1 MQQTLASI
9 HPNAQIGK
17 DVVIGPFVTIEED
30 VVIGDGTR
38 IDANACI
45 LKGSR
50 IGKNCHICSG
60 AVIAG
65 EPQDLKFRGEYSTAE
80 IGDNTTIREFVT
92 VNRGTA
98 SRGKT
103 VVGNNCLIMAYSH
116 IAHDCILKNNIIVAN
131 ASQIAGEVEID
142 DFATIGGGTLMHQFS
157 KIGPHVMI
165 QGGSHINKDVP
176 PYAVVGRIPTVFAGI
191 NLIGLRRRGFSAE
204 QIEEIQNI
212 YRILFN
218 SGLNISEAL
227 NKIEAE
233 VADSE
238 EKRVIV
244 EFIKSSDRGI
254 VKGK

>member
-1 MQQTLASI
+1 MQQTFVSI
-9 HPNAQIGK
+9 HPDAQIGK
-17 DVVIGPFVTIEED
+17 DVIIGPFVTIEED
-30 VVIGDGTR
+30 VIIGDGTR
-38 IDANACI
+38 IDSNASI

-60 AVIAG
+60 AVIGG

-103 VVGNNCLIMAYSH
+103 VVGSNCLIMAYSH

-131 ASQIAGEVEID
+131 ATQIAGEVEID

-157 KIGPHVMI
+157 KIGAHVMI

-176 PYAVVGRIPTVFAGI
+176 PFAIVGRIPTVFAGV
-191 NLIGLRRRGFSAE
+191 NLIGLRRRGYTAE
-204 QIEEIQNI
+204 QIENIQNI
-212 YRILFN
+212 YRILYN
-218 SGLNISEAL
+218 SSLNNTDAL
-227 NKIEAE
+227 NKIMAE
-233 VADSE
+233 IPDSE
-238 EKRVIV
+238 EKSIV
-244 EFIKSSDRGI
+244 VDFVKSSDRGI

>member
-9 HPNAQIGK
+9 HPDAQIGK
-17 DVVIGPFVTIEED
+17 DVIIGPFVTIEEA
-30 VVIGDGTR
+30 VIIGDGTR
-38 IDANACI
+38 IDSNASI

-60 AVIAG
+60 AVIGG

-80 IGDNTTIREFVT
+80 IGDNTIIREFVT

-142 DFATIGGGTLMHQFS
+142 NFATIGGGTLMHQFS
-157 KIGPHVMI
+157 KIGTHVMI

-204 QIEEIQNI
+204 QIENIQNM
-212 YRILFN
+212 YRIIYN
-218 SGLNISEAL
+218 SDLNNTDAL
-227 NKIEAE
+227 NKIIAE

-238 EKRVIV
+238 EKETIV
-244 EFIKSSDRGI
+244 NFIKSSDRGI

>member
-218 SGLNISEAL
+218 SGLNITEAL

>member
-9 HPNAQIGK
+9 HPDAQIGK
-17 DVVIGPFVTIEED
+17 DVI
-30 VVIGDGTR
+30 IGDGTR
-38 IDANACI
+38 IDSNASI

-60 AVIAG
+60 AVIGG
-65 EPQDLKFRGEYSTAE
+65 EPQDLKFKGEYSTAE
-80 IGDNTTIREFVT
+80 IGDNTIIREFVT

-142 DFATIGGGTLMHQFS
+142 NFATIGGGTLMHQFS
-157 KIGPHVMI
+157 KIGTHVMI

-204 QIEEIQNI
+204 QIENIQNM
-212 YRILFN
+212 YRIIYN
-218 SGLNISEAL
+218 SDLNNTDAL
-227 NKIEAE
+227 NKIIAE

-238 EKRVIV
+238 EKETIV
-244 EFIKSSDRGI
+244 NFIKSSDRGI

>member
-1 MQQTLASI
+1 MQSTLASI
-9 HPNAQIGK
+9 HQDAKIGK
-17 DVVIGPFVTIEED
+17 DVVIAPFVTIEED
-30 VVIGDGTR
+30 VIIGDGTR
-38 IDANACI
+38 IDSNASI

-60 AVIAG
+60 AVIGG
-65 EPQDLKFRGEYSTAE
+65 EPQDLKFKGEYSTAE

-142 DFATIGGGTLMHQFS
+142 NFATIGGGTLMHQFS

-165 QGGSHINKDVP
+165 QGGSHINKDIP
-176 PYAVVGRIPTVFAGI
+176 PFAVVGRIPTIFAGI
-191 NLIGLRRRGFSAE
+191 NLIGLQRRGFTKE
-204 QIEEIQNI
+204 QIENIQNI
-212 YRILFN
+212 YRILYN
-218 SGLNISEAL
+218 SGLNNSAAME
-227 NKIEAE
+227 KIVAE
-233 VADSE
+233 IPDSE
-238 EKRVIV
+238 EKTIIV
-244 EFIKSSDRGI
+244 DFIKSSERGI
-254 VKGK
+254 VRGK

>member
-1 MQQTLASI
+1 MQQTLALI

-60 AVIAG
+60 AIIAG

-98 SRGKT
+98 LRGKT

-116 IAHDCILKNNIIVAN
+116 IAHDCILKNNIIISN

-142 DFATIGGGTLMHQFS
+142 DFATIGGGTLMHQLS
-157 KIGPHVMI
+157 KIGSHVMI

-218 SGLNISEAL
+218 SGLNITEAL

>member
-9 HPNAQIGK
+9 HPDAQIGK
-17 DVVIGPFVTIEED
+17 DVIIGPFVTIEED
-30 VVIGDGTR
+30 VIIGDGTR
-38 IDANACI
+38 IDSNASI

-60 AVIAG
+60 AVIGG

-80 IGDNTTIREFVT
+80 IGDNTIIREFVT

-131 ASQIAGEVEID
+131 ASQIAGEVAID
-142 DFATIGGGTLMHQFS
+142 NLATIGGGTLMHQFS
-157 KIGPHVMI
+157 KIGTHVMI

-204 QIEEIQNI
+204 QIENIQNM
-212 YRILFN
+212 YRIIYN
-218 SGLNISEAL
+218 SDLNNTDAL
-227 NKIEAE
+227 NKIIAE

-238 EKRVIV
+238 EKETIV
-244 EFIKSSDRGI
+244 NFIKSSDRGI

>member
-1 MQQTLASI
+1 MQQTFVSI

-30 VVIGDGTR
+30 VIIGDGTR
-38 IDANACI
+38 IDSNACI

-60 AVIAG
+60 AVIGG

-80 IGDNTTIREFVT
+80 IGDNTTIREYVT

-103 VVGNNCLIMAYSH
+103 VIGSNCLIMAYTH
-116 IAHDCILKNNIIVAN
+116 VAHDCILKNNIIVAN
-131 ASQIAGEVEID
+131 ATQIAGEVEID
-142 DFATIGGGTLMHQFS
+142 DFATVGGGTLMHQFS
-157 KIGPHVMI
+157 KIGAHVMI

-176 PYAVVGRIPTVFAGI
+176 PFAIVGRIPTTFAGI
-191 NLIGLRRRGFSAE
+191 NLIGLRRRGYTAE
-204 QIEEIQNI
+204 QIENIQNI
-212 YRILFN
+212 YRILYN
-218 SGLNISEAL
+218 SSLNNTDAL
-227 NKIEAE
+227 NKIMAE
-233 VADSE
+233 IPDSE
-238 EKRVIV
+238 EKSIV
-244 EFIKSSDRGI
+244 VDFVKSSDRGI

>member
-1 MQQTLASI
+1 MQQTLALI

-60 AVIAG
+60 AIIAG

-116 IAHDCILKNNIIVAN
+116 IAHDCILKNNIIISN

-157 KIGPHVMI
+157 KIGSHVMI

-218 SGLNISEAL
+218 SGLNITEAL

>member
-9 HPNAQIGK
+9 HPDAQIGK
-17 DVVIGPFVTIEED
+17 DVIIGPFVTIEED
-30 VVIGDGTR
+30 VIIGDGTR
-38 IDANACI
+38 IDSNASI

-60 AVIAG
+60 AVIGG

-80 IGDNTTIREFVT
+80 IGDNTIIREFVT

-142 DFATIGGGTLMHQFS
+142 NFATIGGGTLMHQFS
-157 KIGPHVMI
+157 KIGTHVMI

-204 QIEEIQNI
+204 QIENIQNM
-212 YRILFN
+212 YRIIYN
-218 SGLNISEAL
+218 SDLNNTDAL
-227 NKIEAE
+227 NKIIAE

-238 EKRVIV
+238 EKETIV
-244 EFIKSSDRGI
+244 NFIKSSDRGI

>member
-9 HPNAQIGK
+9 HPDAQIGK
-17 DVVIGPFVTIEED
+17 DVIIGPFVTIEED
-30 VVIGDGTR
+30 VIIGDGTR
-38 IDANACI
+38 IDSNASI

-60 AVIAG
+60 ADIGG

-80 IGDNTTIREFVT
+80 IGDNTIIREFVT

-142 DFATIGGGTLMHQFS
+142 NFATIGGGTLMHQFS
-157 KIGPHVMI
+157 KIGTHVMI

-204 QIEEIQNI
+204 QIENIQNM
-212 YRILFN
+212 YRIIYN
-218 SGLNISEAL
+218 SDLNNTDAL
-227 NKIEAE
+227 NKIIAE

-238 EKRVIV
+238 EKETIV
-244 EFIKSSDRGI
+244 NFIKSSDRGI

>member
-9 HPNAQIGK
+9 HPDAQIGK

-30 VVIGDGTR
+30 VIIGDGTR
-38 IDANACI
+38 IDSNASI

-60 AVIAG
+60 AVIGG
-65 EPQDLKFRGEYSTAE
+65 EPQDLKFRGEYITAE

-157 KIGPHVMI
+157 KIGTQVMI

-176 PYAVVGRIPTVFAGI
+176 PFAVVGRIPTVFAGI
-191 NLIGLRRRGFSAE
+191 NLIGLRRRGFTAE
-204 QIEEIQNI
+204 QIENIQAM
-212 YRILFN
+212 YRILYN
-218 SGLNISEAL
+218 SDLNNTDAI
-227 NKIEAE
+227 NKIIAE
-233 VADSE
+233 VPDSE
-238 EKRVIV
+238 EKEIIV
-244 EFIKSSDRGI
+244 NFVKSSDRGI

>member
-9 HPNAQIGK
+9 HPDAQIGK
-17 DVVIGPFVTIEED
+17 DVIIGPFVTIEED
-30 VVIGDGTR
+30 VIIGDGTR
-38 IDANACI
+38 IEANACI

-60 AVIAG
+60 AIIAG

-218 SGLNISEAL
+218 SGLNITEAL

>member
-1 MQQTLASI
+1 MQSNLASV

-17 DVVIGPFVTIEED
+17 DVEIGPFVTIEDD
-30 VVIGDGTR
+30 VIIGDGTR
-38 IDANACI
+38 IDASAII

-50 IGKNCHICSG
+50 IGKNCHICSC
-60 AVIAG
+60 AVIGG

-142 DFATIGGGTLMHQFS
+142 SFATIGGGTLMHQFS
-157 KIGPHVMI
+157 KIGSYVMV
-165 QGGSHINKDVP
+165 QGGSHINKDIP
-176 PYAVVGRIPTVFAGI
+176 PFVMVGRIPTIYAGI
-191 NLIGLRRRGFSAE
+191 NLIGLQRRGFTKE
-204 QIEEIQNI
+204 QIDNIQDM
-212 YRILFN
+212 YRTLYN
-218 SGLNISEAL
+218 SGMNTTAAL
-227 NKIEAE
+227 KKIE
-233 VADSE
+233 E
-238 EKRVIV
+238 EFPESTEKNMIV

-254 VKGK
+254 VRGK

>member
-9 HPNAQIGK
+9 HPDAKIGK

-30 VVIGDGTR
+30 VIIGDGTR
-38 IDANACI
+38 IDSNASI

-103 VVGNNCLIMAYSH
+103 VVGNNCLIMAYSPA
-116 IAHDCILKNNIIVAN
+116 ICEAL
-131 ASQIAGEVEID
+131 
-142 DFATIGGGTLMHQFS
+142 ATM
-157 KIGPHVMI
+157 
-165 QGGSHINKDVP
+165 
-176 PYAVVGRIPTVFAGI
+176 
-191 NLIGLRRRGFSAE
+191 
-204 QIEEIQNI
+204 
-212 YRILFN
+212 ILFF
-218 SGLNISEAL
+218 NIQS
-227 NKIEAE
+227 
-233 VADSE
+233 
-238 EKRVIV
+238 
-244 EFIKSSDRGI
+244 
-254 VKGK
+254 

>member
-9 HPNAQIGK
+9 HPDAQIGK
-17 DVVIGPFVTIEED
+17 DVIIGPFVTIEED
-30 VVIGDGTR
+30 VIIGDGTR
-38 IDANACI
+38 IEANACI

-60 AVIAG
+60 AIIAG
-65 EPQDLKFRGEYSTAE
+65 ETQDLKFRGEYSTAE

-92 VNRGTA
+92 INRGTA

-218 SGLNISEAL
+218 SGLNNTEAL

>member
-1 MQQTLASI
+1 MQQTFVSI
-9 HPNAQIGK
+9 HPDAQIGK
-17 DVVIGPFVTIEED
+17 DVIIGPFVTIEED
-30 VVIGDGTR
+30 VIIGDGTR
-38 IDANACI
+38 IDSNASI

-60 AVIAG
+60 AVIGG

-103 VVGNNCLIMAYSH
+103 VVGSNCLIMAYSH

-131 ASQIAGEVEID
+131 ATQIAGEVEID

-157 KIGPHVMI
+157 KIGAHVMI

-176 PYAVVGRIPTVFAGI
+176 PFAIVGRIPTVFAGV
-191 NLIGLRRRGFSAE
+191 NLIGLRRRGYTAE
-204 QIEEIQNI
+204 QIENIQNI
-212 YRILFN
+212 YRSLYN
-218 SGLNISEAL
+218 SSLNNTDAL
-227 NKIEAE
+227 NKIMAE
-233 VADSE
+233 IPDSE
-238 EKRVIV
+238 EKSIV
-244 EFIKSSDRGI
+244 VDFVKSSDRGI

>member
-92 VNRGTA
+92 INRGTA

-218 SGLNISEAL
+218 SGLNITEAL